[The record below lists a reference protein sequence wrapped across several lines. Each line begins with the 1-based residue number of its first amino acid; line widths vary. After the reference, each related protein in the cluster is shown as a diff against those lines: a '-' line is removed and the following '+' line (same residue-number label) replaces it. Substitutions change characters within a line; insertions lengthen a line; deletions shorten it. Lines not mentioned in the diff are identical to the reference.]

1 MVPLGEASL
10 PIKSLG
16 LPTLPSS
23 HSDGHT
29 ERDRYGERERQA
41 DWLRTENDDTAT
53 EFSGSKGERERREEK
68 GTNGEQAP

>member
-1 MVPLGEASL
+1 MVKRAFRSNLWVFPHCRRVIQTDIQKE
-10 PIKSLG
+10 
-16 LPTLPSS
+16 T
-23 HSDGHT
+23 DT
-29 ERDRYGERERQA
+29 ERERERQA